1 MLQSLGRLIHGA
13 AMKLSLDPSVTALPT
28 NTAESL
34 ALAAWYDAHPAV
46 RRMWAIRDAEKLRVI
61 VMLEPTVDNSDT
73 HPAWLANGHAWA
85 RDLRSRTGGFVELEL
100 VDEPLIN
107 EIETDAEGDVIVAMC
122 WRDPVL
128 TITPVGDARH
138 AAPGALTPTRRDA
151 NRYPNRAGVKA
162 MRVKHSNQRPP
173 DRLRHR
179 S

>member
-1 MLQSLGRLIHGA
+1 
-13 AMKLSLDPSVTALPT
+13 MKLSLDPSVTALPT

-34 ALAAWYDAHPAV
+34 ALAAWYDAHRAV

-85 RDLRSRTGGFVELEL
+85 RDLHSRTGGFVELEL

-138 AAPGALTPTRRDA
+138 AAPAR
-151 NRYPNRAGVKA
+151 
-162 MRVKHSNQRPP
+162 
-173 DRLRHR
+173 
-179 S
+179 